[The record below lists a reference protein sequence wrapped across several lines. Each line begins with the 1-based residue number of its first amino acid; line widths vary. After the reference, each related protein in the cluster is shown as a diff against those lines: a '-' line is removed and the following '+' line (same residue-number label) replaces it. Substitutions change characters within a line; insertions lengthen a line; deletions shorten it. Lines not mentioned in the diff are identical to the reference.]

1 MYWIDITAIAVIA
14 IFGLLGLSG
23 WLNKLRG
30 LAFGIIL
37 AIVVIAMTPFM
48 LAKYNKDYYIN
59 LDKSIIMRY
68 INHFVPDSIA
78 GKSQGNSMSTEGVKY

>member
-23 WLNKLRG
+23 WLNRLRG

-37 AIVVIAMTPFM
+37 AVALIAMTPFM
-48 LAKYNKDYYIN
+48 LTRYNKDYYIN

-68 INHFVPDSIA
+68 INHLVPDSITGEEQGDSMPMND
-78 GKSQGNSMSTEGVKY
+78 GKY